1 MTAQNISVASAPA
14 VAHATTK
21 IDGAAAGFGVAAGLA
36 IVFNSVLVALTD
48 TWPTV
53 DPYVANW
60 TGHAWRTHGIADVL
74 VFLILGVA
82 LTRRRTTIGGYS
94 LALYLVLCIVVAI
107 GGFGWWVARA

>member
-21 IDGAAAGFGVAAGLA
+21 IDGAAAGFGIAAGLA

-74 VFLILGVA
+74 VFLILGVL
-82 LTRRRTTIGGYS
+82 LTRRRTTIGGYT
-94 LALYLVLCIVVAI
+94 LALYLVLSVAVAV